1 MTTDDAVRQQHT
13 LQTLVR
19 LSETE
24 AYCDITFFNREP
36 LLGVR
41 LSPKLGAALM
51 YGAGA
56 AKIASILSALE
67 TRTGLSFNAADVW
80 VIVEFGR
87 SLPTQEEL
95 ANVDLADGDA
105 EIAPGVSMREMARQV
120 YHCRDDVEAEAMLRR
135 VLAA

>member
-1 MTTDDAVRQQHT
+1 MTNDDAVRQQHT

-41 LSPKLGAALM
+41 LSPKLGSALM

-67 TRTGLSFNAADVW
+67 TRTGLSFNAGDVW
-80 VIVEFGR
+80 VIVEFGNR
-87 SLPTQEEL
+87 LPSAEEL
-95 ANVDLADGDA
+95 ANVDLADGEA
-105 EIAPGVSMREMARQV
+105 EIAPCTASFCEIPRTGG
-120 YHCRDDVEAEAMLRR
+120 
-135 VLAA
+135 

>member
-1 MTTDDAVRQQHT
+1 MTADDSVRRQHT

-24 AYCDITFFNREP
+24 GYCDITFFNREP

-41 LSPKLGAALM
+41 LSPKLGSALM

-67 TRTGLSFNAADVW
+67 TRSGLSFDAADVW
-80 VIVEFGR
+80 VIVQFGH
-87 SLPTQEEL
+87 SLPTPEEL
-95 ANVDLADGDA
+95 AGVDLADGEA

-120 YHCRDDVEAEAMLRR
+120 YHCRDDAETEAMLRR

>member
-1 MTTDDAVRQQHT
+1 MTDDAVRRQHT

-19 LSETE
+19 LSESE
-24 AYCDITFFNREP
+24 AYCDITFFNRPP

-56 AKIASILSALE
+56 AKIASILAALE
-67 TRTGLSFNAADVW
+67 TRTGVTFSSDDVW

-87 SLPTQEEL
+87 SLPTAEDLEK
-95 ANVDLADGDA
+95 VELADGEA

-120 YHCRDDVEAEAMLRR
+120 YHCRDDAETEAMLRR